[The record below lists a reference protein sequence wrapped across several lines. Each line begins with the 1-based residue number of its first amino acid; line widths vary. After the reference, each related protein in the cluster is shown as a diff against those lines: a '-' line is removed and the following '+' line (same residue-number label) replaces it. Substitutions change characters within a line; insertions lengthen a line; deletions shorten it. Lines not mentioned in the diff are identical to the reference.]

1 MRFLSSF
8 LLLSLSACMAAP
20 ALSQSGTSADVSPST
35 RQTAP
40 GVPAAHELNT
50 SDRVFMLAAA
60 AGGLAEVDFG
70 ELAAGSGESQLVK
83 GFAQRMVSDHRKG
96 NKRLSGLAAEDQFPL
111 PSNLDEEHRLVREN
125 LGKLRGERFD
135 RAYIASQLQDHQRTA
150 Q

>member
-1 MRFLSSF
+1 MRFLPSF

-20 ALSQSGTSADVSPST
+20 ALAQSGNAADVSPST

-50 SDRVFMLAAA
+50 SDRVFMRAAA

-83 GFAQRMVSDHRKG
+83 GFAREGGLRKSD
-96 NKRLSGLAAEDQFPL
+96 RLSRGRSVPAALELGRGASTRARKSREVERRPL
-111 PSNLDEEHRLVREN
+111 RPSLYRKPAAGSPADGAAARV
-125 LGKLRGERFD
+125 
-135 RAYIASQLQDHQRTA
+135 
-150 Q
+150 